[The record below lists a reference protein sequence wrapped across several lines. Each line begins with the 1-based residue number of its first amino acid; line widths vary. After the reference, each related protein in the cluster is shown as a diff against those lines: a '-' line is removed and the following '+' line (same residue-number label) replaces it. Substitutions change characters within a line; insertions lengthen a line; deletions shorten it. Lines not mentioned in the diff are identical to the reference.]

1 MIALTFFSIGFS
13 INIVGN
19 IRRFNFLDQ
28 PPPSW
33 EKVIGKNLKLP
44 TYAERLTPVFLRGY
58 DTNVGAIYVFICG
71 EQYLNFLLSCTNLQN
86 KPVPNVRLT
95 RWNELK
101 DILFELC
108 PDEKMEEIK
117 LKHPSWLAL
126 MDAGKDKPYYTFS
139 IDYIPTDDSIKAVK
153 PFSSVIKSDDFGAL
167 PHPADPMSNKS
178 ARKPAS
184 GRIFFLFI
192 TATCP
197 FSFFILPC
205 AVVLALPAAP
215 YGRGHWC

>member
-153 PFSSVIKSDDFGAL
+153 PFSSVIKSE
-167 PHPADPMSNKS
+167 
-178 ARKPAS
+178 
-184 GRIFFLFI
+184 FL
-192 TATCP
+192 
-197 FSFFILPC
+197 
-205 AVVLALPAAP
+205 
-215 YGRGHWC
+215 